1 VATLRGEVTGS
12 ANANNAARLATIW
25 GDGVLVYDT
34 DDDRLYVGDGETAG
48 GNPLAEGGTTPIPG
62 HPHLFQGDGAT
73 TVFTLPWTPLTAS
86 ARVCRNGLQ
95 IERSPTPGDKDEFLI
110 AGNKITFGAPPGTL
124 DRLSVSAWTR

>member
-12 ANANNAARLATIW
+12 ANANSAARLATIW

-34 DDDRLYVGDGETAG
+34 DADQLFVGDGETAG
-48 GNPLAEGGTTPIPG
+48 GNPLAEGGVTPTSL

-95 IERSPTPGDKDEFLI
+95 IERSLTPGDKDEFLI
-110 AGNKITFGAPPGTL
+110 VGNQITFGAPPSTQ
-124 DRLSVSAWTR
+124 DRLSVGAWS